1 MNVASTKARIK
12 NIADKTGKNYQD
24 LLTGYGLER
33 TIYRLSISEYKDRF
47 ILKRWYFPLRY

>member
-24 LLTGYGLER
+24 LLTAYGLER